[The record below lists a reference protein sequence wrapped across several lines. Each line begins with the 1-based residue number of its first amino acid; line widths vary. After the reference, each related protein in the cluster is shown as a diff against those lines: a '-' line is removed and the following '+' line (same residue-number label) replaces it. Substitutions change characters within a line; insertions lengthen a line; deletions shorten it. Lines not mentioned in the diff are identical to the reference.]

1 VKIDGAHVLV
11 TGGAGF
17 IGSHLVDALLDRG
30 CSVRLVDDFSVGKEE
45 NIVSARERGAE
56 VRAADIRDEAAMR
69 DAVDGV
75 DVVMHLACS
84 DLRTSLIDPWMS
96 HDVNGGGTLALL
108 QVCRDADLARFLYC
122 SSSEA
127 YGSAKVAPMTEEH
140 PTQPT
145 TVYGASKLVGEWY
158 SLSYVE
164 THGLPALVVRPF
176 NTYGPREHH
185 QGVRG
190 EVIPKMALRT
200 LNGRAPVIFG
210 DGRQTR
216 DFTYVTDTVRGLIL
230 AAECDEL
237 VGGAVNIAYG
247 AEVTIARIAELMAET
262 CSPGLEPEFQDSRP
276 ADVRRHYADITLAR
290 RVLGYEP
297 EVDIDSGIRRY
308 IEWLRAEHDD
318 LAALLAE
325 DVERNWIAP

>member
-1 VKIDGAHVLV
+1 MNIDGSHVLV

-30 CSVRLVDDFSVGKEE
+30 CAVRVVDDFSVGKEA
-45 NIVSARERGAE
+45 NIPSARERGAE
-56 VRAADIRDEAAMR
+56 IRTADIRDEVAMR

-108 QVCRDADLARFLYC
+108 ESCKDAGLARFLYC

-127 YGSAKVAPMTEEH
+127 YGSAKVAPMSEDH
-140 PTQPT
+140 PTAPT
-145 TVYGASKLVGEWY
+145 TVYGASKLVGEHY

-164 THGLPALVVRPF
+164 THELPVVVVRPF

-185 QGVRG
+185 QGIRG
-190 EVIPKMALRT
+190 EVIPKMAVRA

-210 DGRQTR
+210 DGTQTR
-216 DFTYVTDTVRGLIL
+216 DFTYVSDTVRGLVL
-230 AAECDEL
+230 ATESDDL
-237 VGGAVNIAYG
+237 IGGTVNIAYG
-247 AEVTIARIAELMAET
+247 AEVTINRIAELIADA
-262 CSPGLEPEFQDSRP
+262 CAPGMEPEFQEARP
-276 ADVRRHYADITLAR
+276 ADVRRHYADITMAR
-290 RVLGYEP
+290 RLLGYDP
-297 EVDIDSGIRRY
+297 DVDIQTGIRRY
-308 IEWLRAEHDD
+308 VEWLRSEHDD
-318 LAALLAE
+318 LSALLSE
-325 DVERNWIAP
+325 EMERNWVTP